1 MDFPQRDI
9 THIIERQALEILT
22 QQLPEEWII
31 REMTERD
38 YGIDLYIEIIKEDK
52 KVTGDLIAI
61 QVKGKKKIEI
71 GADDTFT
78 FYTIKKS
85 TLNYWLHLPVPVF
98 FIVVCIETRQ
108 SYWCNVRDANRTDK
122 FITGAS
128 NTFYIKIAK
137 RQNLSKNGLMLF
149 QLYYIREK
157 RWGAVESAMEH
168 SLMLFNSF
176 GPFILMCKRK
186 NDEEFCSTTIQYI
199 LLQHY
204 EYFYL
209 LSRYILGKKPKAIP
223 EWYEVNLQELKKAKD
238 YEGVTFSYKV
248 VKQVIQYFAS
258 DYREAV
264 RQANLLV
271 IKYNS
276 KYYQKRFP
284 YLFLHLKV
292 RPLAFVDSDWHARYF
307 HDEYENDTR
316 NIEKK
321 YFDDFTEYDDFDLID
336 DLNI

>member
-1 MDFPQRDI
+1 MDFPQRDL

-22 QQLPEEWII
+22 QQLPKEWIV

-38 YGIDLYIEIIKEDK
+38 YGVDLYVEIIREDK

-61 QVKGKKKIEI
+61 QVKGKEKLKID
-71 GADDTFT
+71 ADGKFK

-85 TLNYWLHLPVPVF
+85 TLNYWLNLPVPVF
-98 FIVVCIETRQ
+98 FVVVCIESEQ

-122 FITGAS
+122 FIKGAS
-128 NTFYIKIAK
+128 ETLYTEIPKE
-137 RQNLSKNGLMLF
+137 QNLSKNGLILF
-149 QLYYIREK
+149 QFNYLREK
-157 RWGAVESAMEH
+157 RWGAVENAMEQ

-186 NDEEFCSTTIQYI
+186 SDSQLCSTTIQYI

-209 LSRYILGKKPKAIP
+209 LSRYILGKKPKAIS
-223 EWYEVNLQELKKAKD
+223 EWYDIKILELQKHPNRK
-238 YEGVTFSYKV
+238 GITFSYKV
-248 VKQVIQYFAS
+248 VKQVIKYFAS

-264 RQANLLV
+264 RQVNLLV
-271 IKYNS
+271 IKYYPT
-276 KYYQKRFP
+276 YYQQRFP
-284 YLFLHLKV
+284 YLYVHLKL
-292 RPLAFVDSDWHARYF
+292 RPLTFVHSDWFARYYN
-307 HDEYENDTR
+307 DEYENDTM

-321 YFDDFTEYDDFDLID
+321 YFDDFTDYDDYDLID